1 MLPASTSAS
10 LSLPSTPAPK
20 WRLVVRAFA
29 ARNLGYEASRRK
41 RSVALRITLG
51 NGTSRE
57 TEFVEIVNGKA
68 KWNSFF
74 EFVCDSRPA
83 DSVLEISLV
92 RIAFLPIPMHRHT
105 AFTRALVGCGS
116 FPNDDETAGWFPMAS
131 LKEEVRLSIFWT
143 QEPAEQ
149 AVRGESS
156 FGLGS
161 DSWSWKRRLPSPSSA
176 PTVVLVS
183 SQDLLFKKLPD
194 KAVLLKPQHRID
206 DAGGGDE
213 LLLED
218 GSVNAC
224 VVRPKLE
231 IEVVQARNLLAV
243 NRFTFN
249 SSSDPFALV
258 TCRGTKRETE
268 VIKHTLN
275 PFWTQGK
282 FEFGA
287 LEDLQVAGA
296 SVDEV
301 RVCVKDW
308 DRLGKYVDLGEVV
321 IRLDQIAALPSTPT
335 WFPLLPTIY
344 MKPGNRELGEV
355 QLRLAM
361 FAPEPRL
368 LGPRQ
373 NSFALRRAAS
383 TASASPTAGPTLAAT
398 SSSLLLDSARPSLVL
413 KIIQARGLLAMD
425 FGGVSDPYCVVHL
438 KTQTKRTSTVS
449 KTLSPLWDFEYT
461 FGEHDLL
468 GMNDELRIDIFDNDS
483 VLSDLMDDK
492 LGTVR
497 IPLWSVYQA
506 DLSVPQWYT
515 IDPVPSS
522 EHQCAG
528 EIQLAMCYTNPH
540 ANRMDIFKGK
550 VWMLE
555 LQVGV
560 LEYRGATQFS
570 KPHCVLA
577 LANGGGSAKRAKKF
591 KSMPATN
598 LVWPPERFKFSGQ
611 PENGG
616 VVDTDVL
623 TVTMME
629 RRLVVGKLQLD
640 VAHMID
646 RMGYFDAQGQS
657 FTAWFDMK
665 AETQRGGGRGL
676 QQDRAMAGGQG
687 EGEGDGEEDDDG
699 DGDTLDGGNDE
710 DDDARSAV
718 SREPSSY
725 RAGDAPLPSSAP
737 SSAAGFRGTIQHAL
751 GSPFKAVSSR
761 REASSVYSERY
772 LSQIAAHP
780 PSIKLLVRLLPKGE
794 KRCRVSKKLVVR
806 VDQLTKPLAVPRPLS
821 ELPLMVYCR
830 CKIGCYVRESAPV
843 LFHGNVLQ
851 GNPRFHASFYFQDE
865 IEWIMNEAAKRL
877 AAREKNLRRR
887 RGSPL
892 SPPHHAL
899 VMASNGSGRL
909 SDVAAALGPPPNDQ
923 IVISVLD
930 AASHQVLYDS
940 STSFVDLGLLPSA
953 EANEWASAVLPCA
966 ETEQTS
972 AAALHA
978 AFKVVDV
985 KEEMIPLLGHI
996 HLQLVQFKT
1005 VNLSFHVDNA
1015 LRFVIKYSDLV
1026 FPSAL
1031 FAGDP
1036 CPVLVSNGHQESVR
1050 FPIYN
1055 MFKKITIEV
1064 YVTSTKPGGGV
1075 EISLPNPPAPLQLLL
1090 KKIRNARNKV
1100 VDSESKPLASK
1111 WGTLLG
1117 SCTLSLFDLYEIEA
1131 RTVFEEDRG
1140 SALAMEKAFKMPIT
1154 DSSKNLRGT
1163 LYLEARCSENGGFA
1177 GILAAN
1183 PHPCISPDETKPFSL
1198 VNLRYEM
1205 VRLVKILNW
1214 LSNFGSHVNS
1224 LLDWESPKKTASA
1237 ILVCVVLTCA
1247 DWFAAHWLL
1256 LFPSLVLIHMI
1267 NRHRKRMNGQFESEF
1282 DLSTSANVKEK
1293 ASIST
1298 HVRVAVLSCRAGG
1311 SGGEESGLVFA
1322 RLCVLDDPKL
1332 SNVRKL
1338 GSTGLSAFD
1347 SSRAV
1352 QKSDE
1357 GEPLPW
1363 NKVQA
1368 NLAETKLGYSL
1379 QQSESHRPNL
1389 QMWKFKDTLPAVPA
1403 FDFVMENCTI
1413 AECALVTV
1421 KLSSA
1426 RGLISRDSNGKSD
1439 PYVRLTLKDSGSG
1452 KDERQRS
1459 KTKPRTLTPQ
1469 WNARFVFGDGMKA
1482 ISAQSVLVVQV
1493 MDADN
1498 TLDEDLGGIELSLQD
1513 WFAACAGAG
1522 HKWMKLLPPR
1532 DLPDSDAGE
1541 VCLKVEWFAI
1551 QSRFHG
1557 ADVAGDGG
1565 DGFMPKPLSALMSA
1579 GLDEEDGK
1587 HEGGGED
1594 DDGVVASWKRCGSMV
1609 GVEIVNRKNHVLGTS
1624 LLPLGEFVKSDG
1636 SRVQPC
1642 VDVCVP
1648 LEGGSNGD
1656 SGIEVKLKIQ
1666 LTLPDPKA
1674 QEIRAQMNE
1683 AKRADSLNPAKKY
1696 SLVMNSLA
1704 SAQTQLAALNNRAER
1719 LKNLFNYTH
1728 PRRSDLVFNL
1738 LVFHCVLFIVMPT
1751 RVYLLLVILFFF
1763 TEKFRPMGT
1772 MGVRFKHLLS
1782 QLPTDDDL
1790 RAVLQGPA
1798 YTHKRKLMVQM
1809 VAQQDDRNTNGDEEE
1824 EEDEFFEAN
1833 QSEGSFKPPR
1843 LVSSGGSRSFRVRPK
1858 FLRFAESSNSDLQ
1871 AVSGAD
1877 ALFSGSLSYA
1887 RIRPNGLGAFERKF
1901 FVVTGIGMHGWGDRE
1916 LASMS
1921 NQSAAMHVLAI
1932 NHVTNVLPPVVAN
1945 ETELK
1950 RRNCVFVVHTDRDGE
1965 FVFLASTPA
1974 KQAGWIEALEHFVGG
1989 GE

>member
-1 MLPASTSAS
+1 MLSSPGSS
-10 LSLPSTPAPK
+10 LSPPATPAAK

-105 AFTRALVGCGS
+105 AFTRALVACGS

-143 QEPAEQ
+143 QEPATAEHGNS
-149 AVRGESS
+149 RGDLS

-161 DSWSWKRRLPSPSSA
+161 DSWSWKRRAPSSSSV
-176 PTVVLVS
+176 PTVVHVS

-194 KAVLLKPQHRID
+194 KAVLLKPQHRVD
-206 DAGGGDE
+206 DVGVGGGDE
-213 LLLED
+213 LLLD
-218 GSVNAC
+218 DNFTNAC

-275 PFWTQGK
+275 PLWTQGK

-287 LEDLQVAGA
+287 LEDLQVTGGA
-296 SVDEV
+296 VDEV
-301 RVCVKDW
+301 RICIKDW
-308 DRLGKYVDLGEVV
+308 DRLGKYVDLGEVA
-321 IRLDQIAALPSTPT
+321 IRLDQIAMLPSSPT

-344 MKPGNRELGEV
+344 MKPGNRDLGEV
-355 QLRLAM
+355 QLRLEL
-361 FAPEPRL
+361 FVPEPPPPQQFRL
-368 LGPRQ
+368 GSRQ
-373 NSFALRRAAS
+373 NSSPLRRAAS
-383 TASASPTAGPTLAAT
+383 TASVLPTPTAAATLAAT
-398 SSSLLLDSARPSLVL
+398 SSSLLVDSARPSLVL

-506 DLSVPQWYT
+506 DLTIPQWYT
-515 IDPVPSS
+515 IESVPSS
-522 EHQCAG
+522 DHQCAG
-528 EIQLAMCYTNPH
+528 EIQLAMSYTNPH

-560 LEYRGATQFS
+560 LEYRGITPFS
-570 KPHCVLA
+570 KPHCIVA
-577 LANGGGSAKRAKKF
+577 LSNGGSTKRAKKF
-591 KSMPATN
+591 KSKSATN
-598 LVWPPERFKFSGQ
+598 LIWPPERFIFNGQ
-611 PENGG
+611 AENGG

-623 TVTMME
+623 TITMME

-665 AETQRGGGRGL
+665 AEDQRGGGRGL
-676 QQDRAMAGGQG
+676 RQDPAMV
-687 EGEGDGEEDDDG
+687 DGEEEEEE
-699 DGDTLDGGNDE
+699 DGDTQDGDNEE
-710 DDDARSAV
+710 DDAASAV
-718 SREPSSY
+718 TREPYSY
-725 RAGDAPLPSSAP
+725 RAGEGLLSS
-737 SSAAGFRGTIQHAL
+737 SSPNGFRGTIQHAL
-751 GSPFKAVSSR
+751 GSPFRAVSGH

-772 LSQIAAHP
+772 LSQLAAHP
-780 PSIKLLVRLLPKGE
+780 PSIKLLIRLLPKGE

-806 VDQLTKPLAVPRPLS
+806 VDQLTKQFTIPQSLS

-830 CKIGCYVRESAPV
+830 CKIGCYVRESPPV

-877 AAREKNLRRR
+877 AARERNLRRR
-887 RGSPL
+887 RGSLL
-892 SPPHHAL
+892 SHPTL
-899 VMASNGSGRL
+899 TSNGSTRL
-909 SDVAAALGPPPNDQ
+909 FDSGPCPNDQ
-923 IVISVLD
+923 IMISILD

-940 STSFVDLGLLPSA
+940 QTSFVDLGLLPKT
-953 EANEWASAVLPCA
+953 EVNEWTSSLLPCVTVGIA
-966 ETEQTS
+966 TEQTTTT
-972 AAALHA
+972 AAALHT
-978 AFKVVDV
+978 AFKIVDV

-1005 VNLSFHVDNA
+1005 VNLSFHVDHA
-1015 LRFVIKYSDLV
+1015 LRFVIKYSDLI

-1031 FAGDP
+1031 FVGDP
-1036 CPVLVSNGHQESVR
+1036 CPVLISKDHPESVR
-1050 FPIYN
+1050 FPIYD
-1055 MFKKITIEV
+1055 MFQTITIEV
-1064 YVTSTKPGGGV
+1064 YVTSIKPGGGV

-1100 VDSESKPLASK
+1100 VDLESKPLASK

-1140 SALAMEKAFKMPIT
+1140 STCAMEKAFKMPIM
-1154 DSSKNLRGT
+1154 DSNKAIRGT
-1163 LYLEARCSENGGFA
+1163 LYLEARCTENGGFG

-1183 PHPCISPDETKPFSL
+1183 PHPFISPEEIKPFSL

-1214 LSNFGSHVNS
+1214 MSNFMNHINS
-1224 LLDWESPKKTASA
+1224 LLDWESPKKTASG

-1256 LFPSLVLIHMI
+1256 LFPSLILIHMI

-1298 HVRVAVLSCRAGG
+1298 HVRMAMLSCRMN
-1311 SGGEESGLVFA
+1311 GEEDVGLIFA
-1322 RLCVLDDPKL
+1322 RLCVLDHPK
-1332 SNVRKL
+1332 SSDIRKL
-1338 GSTGLSAFD
+1338 GSSGLSAFD

-1352 QKSDE
+1352 QERDE
-1357 GEPLPW
+1357 GESLPW
-1363 NKVQA
+1363 NKMQA

-1379 QQSESHRPNL
+1379 QQSKSHRPNL

-1403 FDFVMENCTI
+1403 FDFIMENCTI
-1413 AECALVTV
+1413 AENTMIII

-1426 RGLISRDSNGKSD
+1426 RCLISRDSNGKSD
-1439 PYVRLTLKDSGSG
+1439 PYVRLTLKDISTG

-1459 KTKPRTLTPQ
+1459 KTKPRTLNPV
-1469 WNARFVFGDGMKA
+1469 WNTRFMFGDGMKP
-1482 ISAQSVLVVQV
+1482 ISTKSILVIQV
-1493 MDADN
+1493 FDADN
-1498 TLDEDLGGIELSLQD
+1498 TQDQDLGGMELSLQD
-1513 WFAACAGAG
+1513 WFEACAGG
-1522 HKWMKLLPPR
+1522 GYKWIKLSSPR
-1532 DLPDSDAGE
+1532 DLPDTDAGE
-1541 VCLKVEWFAI
+1541 ICVKVEWFSI

-1557 ADVAGDGG
+1557 ADVTGEGDGQ
-1565 DGFMPKPLSALMSA
+1565 GFTSKPLSALMPTDLEQE
-1579 GLDEEDGK
+1579 GEEEDK
-1587 HEGGGED
+1587 ND
-1594 DDGVVASWKRCGSMV
+1594 TVVASWKRCGSMV
-1609 GVEIVNRKNHVLGTS
+1609 GVEIVNRKNQILGTS

-1636 SRVQPC
+1636 VRVQPC
-1642 VDVCVP
+1642 VDVCVK
-1648 LEGGSNGD
+1648 LEGGTNGD
-1656 SGIEVKLKIQ
+1656 SGIEVKFKIQ

-1696 SLVMNSLA
+1696 SLVMSNLA

-1738 LVFHCVLFIVMPT
+1738 LVFHCVLFIIMPT
-1751 RVYLLLVILFFF
+1751 RVYLLLAILFFF

-1790 RAVLQGPA
+1790 RVVLQGPA
-1798 YTHKRKLMVQM
+1798 YTHKRKLMQI
-1809 VAQQDDRNTNGDEEE
+1809 VAQQEEDKNGED
-1824 EEDEFFEAN
+1824 EDEFFEVN
-1833 QSEGSFKPPR
+1833 QDDNVASKPPR
-1843 LVSSGGSRSFRVRPK
+1843 LIAASGPSRSFRVRTK
-1858 FLRFAESSNSDLQ
+1858 FLRFTESSNSDLQ

-1887 RIRPNGLGAFERKF
+1887 KIRPNGLSAFERKF

-1916 LASMS
+1916 LASLS
-1921 NQSAAMHVLAI
+1921 NQSAAMHVLRI
-1932 NHVTNVLPPVVAN
+1932 NQVTCVLPSVVTN

-1950 RRNCVFVVHTDRDGE
+1950 RHNCMFVVYTDRDGE
-1965 FVFLASTPA
+1965 FLFLASTPH

-1989 GE
+1989 GGE